1 MVEAVDTVETVS
13 DLVLWAEKN
22 LKENTI
28 DGAEK
33 EAVFLVSSLLK
44 IKPSGLAAS
53 SKKKISSTELSVLKQ
68 WIDRRIGREP
78 LQYILGEAEFWGL
91 TFKVGPDVLI
101 PRPETEH
108 LVSEGIK
115 ILKGRP
121 APLILDLCTGSG
133 CVAVSFARE
142 FPGARVFAADISA
155 PALAVARENAVI
167 NGVEERIRFFKGN
180 LFGALAALS
189 PEGFDLIVS
198 NPPYVKSSE
207 VKKLEPE
214 ISLYEPVTSL
224 DGGKDGLDFI
234 TKIINEAPRYLKPD
248 GVLLVEIGYGQSDAV
263 RSIAGGIEGFKGFEI
278 IRDYSGIER
287 VFKAGTRPRLR
298 MGSQ

>member
-108 LVSEGIK
+108 LVSEGINV
-115 ILKGRP
+115 LKGRP

-133 CVAVSFARE
+133 CVAVSFAME
-142 FPGARVFAADISA
+142 FPGAMVFAADISA

-189 PEGFDLIVS
+189 PEGFDLIAS

-214 ISLYEPVTSL
+214 ISLYEPGTSL

-263 RSIAGGIEGFKGFEI
+263 RSIAGGIEGFKGFAFNLKSEI
-278 IRDYSGIER
+278 
-287 VFKAGTRPRLR
+287 
-298 MGSQ
+298 